1 EAVDDAGDGINGYT
15 GGPVQKDGSAL
26 NILANDEL
34 NGDDVEAT
42 EVTLK
47 VGGTKVTTPVP
58 FLDEDDTEVAGVVLN
73 ANGTVMVAAGT
84 PSGTYTLDYTICE
97 VLNPDNCSD
106 PATITVTVVSATI
119 EAMDDTGDDI
129 NGYTGGLV
137 QSDGSALNILAN
149 DELNGDEVDATEAR

>member
-1 EAVDDAGDGINGYT
+1 
-15 GGPVQKDGSAL
+15 KDGSTL
-26 NILANDEL
+26 NVLNNDEL

-47 VGGTKVTTPVP
+47 VDGTEVTTPVP

-73 ANGTVMVAAGT
+73 ANGTVTVAAGT

-106 PATITVTVVSATI
+106 PATVRVTV
-119 EAMDDTGDDI
+119 
-129 NGYTGGLV
+129 
-137 QSDGSALNILAN
+137 GSALIEA
-149 DELNGDEVDATEAR
+149 VDDA